1 MILQLQN
8 YSHYN
13 LKQDGADLGN
23 SWLKLEMELG
33 FTSFK
38 IKGIVSKN
46 LGWIRN
52 FSLNFR

>member
-8 YSHYN
+8 YSQYN